1 MSPLPA
7 VDACPGLLVLHEARD
22 GHVAR
27 IRLPGGYVTP
37 ARWRALA
44 DVADRFGDGRLDLTA
59 RGNIQLRGIRATEG
73 DALARAATAGGLLPS
88 AAHDRARNI
97 MASPL
102 AGLGGRPPLRRLVR
116 ELDAALLSSPELAAL
131 PGRFLFAVDDGT
143 GGSGLAGCDIGLLRR
158 AGGDAELVVA
168 GRLTGV
174 RASAHAAAPIVAA
187 AALAAVAVGVGRD
200 VTRIAD
206 LAEGGQAVAAAIGGT
221 LGPLAQPSPDTRLS
235 LGVPGAATAH
245 GTDPAGAAA
254 VGGMPGP
261 AAQRIPEASPAIG
274 APVAAVVPGA
284 GPTVAAAVAG
294 PTPQR
299 VPETGLGPGAAA
311 DAGIGRVLVA
321 AARLG
326 RLTSAQALLIAEL
339 LRRGEVARIAIAG
352 RLVVPLST
360 ELAAAR
366 ERLADAGL
374 LVSPA
379 DPLADVTACS
389 GAACAKS
396 AADVR
401 AAARRLAGHPRTH
414 WAGCARRCGRPT
426 DAEPVIA
433 VGPDS
438 YLLPGT
444 TEPVPLAALDGAP
457 CPA

>member
-27 IRLPGGYVTP
+27 IRLPGGYVTA

-44 DVADRFGDGRLDLTA
+44 GVADRFGDGRLDLTA
-59 RGNIQLRGIRATEG
+59 RGNIQLRGIRAADG
-73 DALARAATAGGLLPS
+73 DALARAATAAGLLPS

-116 ELDAALLSSPELAAL
+116 ELDAALLSSADLAAL

-143 GGSGLAGCDIGLLRR
+143 SGSGLDGCDIGLVHR
-158 AGGDAELVVA
+158 ADGGPELVVA

-174 RASAHAAAPIVAA
+174 RTGVDAVASIVVAA
-187 AALAAVAVGVGRD
+187 ARAAVAAGVGRD
-200 VTRIAD
+200 VTRIAELPD
-206 LAEGGQAVAAAIGGT
+206 GG
-221 LGPLAQPSPDTRLS
+221 
-235 LGVPGAATAH
+235 
-245 GTDPAGAAA
+245 
-254 VGGMPGP
+254 
-261 AAQRIPEASPAIG
+261 EA
-274 APVAAVVPGA
+274 
-284 GPTVAAAVAG
+284 VAAAVAG
-294 PTPQR
+294 TL
-299 VPETGLGPGAAA
+299 GLIAQPGPDVRLPLGAPGPSAA
-311 DAGIGRVLVA
+311 SGVGVASGVGRMLVA

-326 RLTSAQALLIAEL
+326 RLTSAQALVVAGL

-352 RLVVPLST
+352 RLVIPVST
-360 ELAAAR
+360 DLDAAR
-366 ERLADAGL
+366 DRLADAGL
-374 LVSPA
+374 LVSAA
-379 DPLADVTACS
+379 DPLGGVTACS

-401 AAARRLAGHPRTH
+401 AAARPLAGHPSTH
-414 WAGCARRCGRPT
+414 WAGCARRCGCPP

-433 VGPDS
+433 VGADS
-438 YLLPGT
+438 YLAPGA
-444 TEPVPLAALDGAP
+444 TEPIPLAELDGVR